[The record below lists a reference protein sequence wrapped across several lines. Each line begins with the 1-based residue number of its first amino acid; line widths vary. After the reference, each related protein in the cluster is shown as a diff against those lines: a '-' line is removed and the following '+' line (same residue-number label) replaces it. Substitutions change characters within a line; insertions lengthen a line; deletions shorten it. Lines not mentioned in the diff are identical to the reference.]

1 MAENKDKDK
10 TQQAIADAEAREAAR
25 IAANQEEEAALRAT
39 QQAELEGMQAYN
51 KAQYENVGQIVGDIQ
66 SKIDVAKA
74 KDETAQKREN
84 AYRYISG
91 LGDTLSS
98 LANLVG
104 VANKASNQQ
113 QTYNSNAVVQK
124 AEEARKARKIEMDDL
139 SKRLDE
145 MRIRE
150 REMKASGSLAEAQLR
165 AKQARESLEL
175 NSKQRQNEQTA
186 RQYDAA
192 QIRQAERD
200 ARADF
205 IADRSYN
212 AQQEQTKQAQENWQK
227 TYNMQYAKF
236 KEEQKGNKYNFTF
249 ADGSFDIPKDKLNEV
264 NVERIFQMLPKEL
277 RDSIKGEQYTEIIP
291 ADDPMME
298 PTRKTSYKAPSLAQK
313 LAAIG
318 AYADSDS
325 RIKDELLRLTED
337 KPKPSTTQQTYTT
350 QSVTQPQSQNT
361 IGANKGGWWYD
372 QYANANQG
380 DYVSDPFAEFN

>member
-1 MAENKDKDK
+1 MAENKEKDK

-25 IAANQEEEAALRAT
+25 IAANQEEESGLLAT

-66 SKIDVAKA
+66 GKIDAAKV

-84 AYRYISG
+84 AFRYISG

-139 SKRLDE
+139 NNRLDE

-150 REMKASGSLAEAQLR
+150 RELKASGSLAEAQLR

-175 NSKQRQNEQTA
+175 NSKQRQNEQAA

-200 ARADF
+200 DRADF
-205 IADRSYN
+205 IADRSFN
-212 AQQEQTKQAQENWQK
+212 AQKEQTKQAQENWQK
-227 TYNMQYAKF
+227 TYNMQYTKFQDEQNAK
-236 KEEQKGNKYNFTF
+236 NYNFTL
-249 ADGSFDIPKDKLNEV
+249 ANESIDIPKDKLNEV
-264 NVERIFQMLPKEL
+264 NVERIFQMLPEEIKKN
-277 RDSIKGEQYTEIIP
+277 IKGEQYTEIVP
-291 ADDPMME
+291 ADDPIME
-298 PTRKTSYKAPSLAQK
+298 PTKKASYKAPSLAQK

-318 AYADSDS
+318 AYADSDEAI
-325 RIKDELLRLTED
+325 RNELKRLA
-337 KPKPSTTQQTYTT
+337 P
-350 QSVTQPQSQNT
+350 V
-361 IGANKGGWWYD
+361 KGKSGRDWS
-372 QYANANQG
+372 NR
-380 DYVSDPFAEFN
+380 EE

>member
-150 REMKASGSLAEAQLR
+150 RELKASGSLAEAQLR
-165 AKQARESLEL
+165 AKQARENLEL

-249 ADGSFDIPKDKLNEV
+249 ADGSFDIPKDKLNEA

-277 RDSIKGEQYTEIIP
+277 RDSIKGEQTTVYETDEFG
-291 ADDPMME
+291 DSQ
-298 PTRKTSYKAPSLAQK
+298 RKTGNKAPTLAQK

-337 KPKPSTTQQTYTT
+337 KPKPTSAQQTYTT

-361 IGANKGGWWYD
+361 IGANKGGWLYD
-372 QYANANQG
+372 QYVNQG

>member
-1 MAENKDKDK
+1 MAENKEKDK

-25 IAANQEEEAALRAT
+25 IAANQEEEAALLAT
-39 QQAELEGMQAYN
+39 QQAELEGLQQHNA
-51 KAQYENVGQIVGDIQ
+51 AQYSNLGQIVGDIQ
-66 SKIDVAKA
+66 SKIDVAKT
-74 KDETAQKREN
+74 KDETSQKREN

-104 VANKASNQQ
+104 VANNASNQQ

-124 AEEARKARKIEMDDL
+124 AEEARKARKIELDDL
-139 SKRLDE
+139 SNRLDE

-205 IADRSYN
+205 IADRSFN
-212 AQQEQTKQAQENWQK
+212 SQQEQTKQAQENWQK
-227 TYNMQYAKF
+227 TYNMQYARF
-236 KEEQKGNKYNFTF
+236 KDEQNAKNYNFTL
-249 ADGSFDIPKDKLNEV
+249 ANESIDIPKDKLNEV
-264 NVERIFQMLPKEL
+264 NVERIFQMLPEEIKKN
-277 RDSIKGEQYTEIIP
+277 IKGEQYTEIVP
-291 ADDPMME
+291 NEDPMLE

-318 AYADSDS
+318 AYADSNEAI
-325 RIKDELLRLTED
+325 RNELKRLAP
-337 KPKPSTTQQTYTT
+337 PKGKSGRDW
-350 QSVTQPQSQNT
+350 SNR
-361 IGANKGGWWYD
+361 
-372 QYANANQG
+372 
-380 DYVSDPFAEFN
+380 EE

>member
-1 MAENKDKDK
+1 MAEDPNKKTKEQEVQNPPASSTISPEEQTLIDSNNQLLEATKESNQATINSVADFIGEYERQKQAKVTEDKD
-10 TQQAIADAEAREAAR
+10 
-25 IAANQEEEAALRAT
+25 L
-39 QQAELEGMQAYN
+39 
-51 KAQYENVGQIVGDIQ
+51 
-66 SKIDVAKA
+66 
-74 KDETAQKREN
+74 QKREE

-91 LGDTLSS
+91 LGDTLSGI
-98 LANLVG
+98 ANLVG
-104 VANKASNQQ
+104 VAHGAANQPQ
-113 QTYNSNAVVQK
+113 KYNSSEIMRK
-124 AEEARKARKIEMDDL
+124 AEEARAKRKQDL
-139 SKRLDE
+139 ENLDQKIKEQRLRLDQV
-145 MRIRE
+145 
-150 REMKASGSLAEAQLR
+150 KSAASLQEAQLQ
-165 AKQARESLEL
+165 AK
-175 NSKQRQNEQTA
+175 
-186 RQYDAA
+186 
-192 QIRQAERD
+192 AEREQLD
-200 ARADF
+200 LKRSLAKEAEEKARYDEGVAWKKSEAERAQAN
-205 IADRSYN
+205 ADRTFN
-212 AQQEQTKQAQENWQK
+212 AQQAQIKQAQENWQK